1 MKHVECAKEFG
12 LDSCMKTH
20 VKASSVTE
28 EKFSRGC
35 HSAGQCDKPTCK
47 ESGDDK
53 CEVYCCKEDNC
64 NKSSVTVV
72 SGTTLFICALLPF
85 WMKLMAWS
93 QNQRIQRFSFKV
105 TLVCLIHNSNKV
117 CVSIPFIGLIV
128 LEDSSLVGNILK
140 FVQVCC

>member
-1 MKHVECAKEFG
+1 MLFVSHAGEALKCNFCASQVSFEDCDKNMKHVECAKEFG
-12 LDSCMKTH
+12 LDRCMKTH

-35 HSAGQCDKPTCK
+35 QSAGQCDKPTCK

-85 WMKLMAWS
+85 WMKLM
-93 QNQRIQRFSFKV
+93 V
-105 TLVCLIHNSNKV
+105 
-117 CVSIPFIGLIV
+117 
-128 LEDSSLVGNILK
+128 
-140 FVQVCC
+140 